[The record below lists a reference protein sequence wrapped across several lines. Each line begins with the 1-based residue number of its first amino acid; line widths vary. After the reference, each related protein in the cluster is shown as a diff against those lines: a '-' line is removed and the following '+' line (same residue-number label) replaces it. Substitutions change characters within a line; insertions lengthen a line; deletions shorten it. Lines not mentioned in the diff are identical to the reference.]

1 MSAHFVTAAKD
12 ETVSHTIGR
21 LRTSNYD
28 HDMISYVYVV
38 GEPDRILQGVVDLR
52 ELVLSNDSLPL
63 SEVMVAPVVAAEAD
77 DVREDLEELFAKYH
91 YRMIPV
97 VDRGDHLLGVIHFKD
112 IMKGL
117 VARAAL
123 Q

>member
-1 MSAHFVTAAKD
+1 VTAGKD
-12 ETVSHTIGR
+12 DSVGQTIQR
-21 LRTSNYD
+21 LRSSNYD

-38 GEPDRILQGVVDLR
+38 GEAEPVVQGVVDLR
-52 ELVLSNDSLPL
+52 ELVLANDALPL

-91 YRMIPV
+91 YRMLPV
-97 VDRGDHLLGVIHFKD
+97 VDRADHLLGVIHYKD

>member
-1 MSAHFVTAAKD
+1 M
-12 ETVSHTIGR
+12 
-21 LRTSNYD
+21 
-28 HDMISYVYVV
+28 
-38 GEPDRILQGVVDLR
+38 VDLR
-52 ELVLSNDSLPL
+52 ELVLANDDLPL
-63 SEVMVAPVVAAEAD
+63 GEVMVAPVVAAEAD

-91 YRMIPV
+91 YRMLPV
-97 VDRGDHLLGVIHFKD
+97 VDRGDHLLGVIYFKD